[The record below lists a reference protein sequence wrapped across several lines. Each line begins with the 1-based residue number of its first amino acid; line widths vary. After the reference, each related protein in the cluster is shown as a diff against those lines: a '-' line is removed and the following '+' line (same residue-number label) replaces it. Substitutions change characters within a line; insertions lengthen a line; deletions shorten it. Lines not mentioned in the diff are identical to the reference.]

1 MKKVL
6 LVSRVSGFVPQFVMH
21 DVKILQDMG
30 YEVHYA
36 SDFNKVVYGSD
47 NRRLDGTGIVR
58 HQIDF
63 VKSPFSTK
71 VSQSYHQMCQLLQEE
86 EFDLIHCHMP
96 MSSVIGRKA
105 AEHVRKKT
113 GRKVPVM
120 YTAHGFHFY
129 TGAPFRNWVYYPVE
143 RHYSKYTDR
152 LILMNKE
159 DFSRGQKFPV
169 RGEVKYVPG
178 VGVPKEVYEKVNNQE
193 QAPNLRKELG
203 LEENISILACVG
215 ELSKRKNHSLLIEM
229 MADLKDLDLALVIFG
244 EGDQREHLEQKI
256 KELKL
261 ENYVFLKG
269 YEKEVSK
276 YLPQVQLFVFPSLQ
290 EGLPMAV
297 MEAMAAGLPVVAS
310 RIRGITDLIQHTKGG
325 YLVEGFSP
333 VDYAVK
339 VRRMFVEK
347 EGKSAIS
354 REVRR
359 REMGLWNQ
367 NRVKDFSKEIVEQRM
382 REIYQELLDEK

>member
-1 MKKVL
+1 MKKAL

-21 DVKILQDMG
+21 DVSILQDMG

-36 SDFNKVVYGSD
+36 ADFNKVVYGPD
-47 NRRLDGTGIVR
+47 NSRLDGTGIIR

-63 VKSPFSTK
+63 VKSPFSSK
-71 VSQSYHQMCQLLQEE
+71 VRKSYQQMCQLLEE
-86 EFDLIHCHMP
+86 EKFDLIHCHMP
-96 MSSVIGRKA
+96 MSSVIARRA
-105 AEHVRKKT
+105 AEYVKKKT
-113 GRKVPVM
+113 GRNVPVL

-129 TGAPFRNWVYYPVE
+129 SGAPLKNWMYYPVE

-178 VGVPKEVYEKVNNQE
+178 VGVPKEVYEKVNNQK
-193 QAPNLRKELG
+193 QAPDLRKELG
-203 LEENISILACVG
+203 LEENISLLACVG
-215 ELSKRKNHSLLIEM
+215 ELSKRKNHALLLEM
-229 MADLKDLDLALVIFG
+229 MAELKDLDLALVIFG
-244 EGDQREHLEQKI
+244 EGDQREYLEQQI
-256 KELKL
+256 KELEL
-261 ENYVFLKG
+261 EKYVFLKG
-269 YEKEVSK
+269 YEKEVSR

-333 VDYAVK
+333 VDYGVK

-347 EGKSAIS
+347 EGKSAIP
-354 REVRR
+354 RELRR
-359 REMGLWNQ
+359 KEMGLWNQ